1 MSKRKCNIKSAE
13 RQKKITYIMAFSF
26 SLIFLVAIIWI
37 GYMTFGNNIAEK
49 NAIKAYLLFTI
60 VYTILPIVYLYTL
73 CKLSST
79 MKSLLGADD
88 ISSERDSVLR

>member
-13 RQKKITYIMAFSF
+13 RKKKITYIMAFIF
-26 SLIFLVAIIWI
+26 SLIFLGAIIGI
-37 GYMTFGNNIAEK
+37 GCMTFGNNIAER
-49 NAIKAYLLFTI
+49 NALKMYLLFAI